1 MFLNIAIEF
10 VAFMNNLLGLVT
22 LATLCDKLKLQRI
35 HLSVLKDGK
44 ERTTGSHQVINILYI
59 R

>member
-1 MFLNIAIEF
+1 MEF
-10 VAFMNNLLGLVT
+10 VAFMNNLLGLVRY
-22 LATLCDKLKLQRI
+22 LSNIFDKLKVQQI

-44 ERTTGSHQVINILYI
+44 ERTMGSPQVNILYI